1 MLGCFGL
8 MGSMVWPAM
17 AQAQEAIPAEYKIS
31 HERRVELYEMA
42 RIEPRVAVRRS
53 LLLPGLGNIY
63 ADRVFKG
70 MMFMGGAGMSLALG
84 LGGLLREDPIFT
96 MGGGISLAA
105 IYTAATVSSY
115 YDALAYNA
123 SLRER
128 YKVKVSVG
136 PVLHTEHQGAMLT
149 VRW

>member
-1 MLGCFGL
+1 MCY
-8 MGSMVWPAM
+8 PHTAR
-17 AQAQEAIPAEYKIS
+17 AQEEIPAEYKIS

-42 RIEPRVAVRRS
+42 RIEPVIAVRRS

-84 LGGLLREDPIFT
+84 LGGFLREDPVFSIA
-96 MGGGISLAA
+96 GGLTLAS
-105 IYTAATVSSY
+105 IYTAASITSY

-123 SLRER
+123 LLRER
-128 YKVKVSVG
+128 YKVSLSAA
-136 PVLHTEHQGAMLT
+136 PLLHPGGQGAMFT